1 MNISKFLATK
11 QLNVSARGE
20 KFTFPDKLYVAL
32 YTSDPTWNDTGQ
44 EVSGGGYGR
53 QVITFAEPSQITVQE
68 FNPITGVL
76 TNNIQKMAIKSA
88 ADVAFAVATANWGT
102 VTHFGLRDAATGGNL
117 YYFGTLESPRSILN
131 NDIFKFLAGQVE
143 IRLN

>member
-20 KFTFPDKLYVAL
+20 KFTFPDRLYVAL

-53 QVITFAEPSQITVQE
+53 QILTFSEPAQITVQE
-68 FNPITGVL
+68 FHPVTGVL
-76 TNNIQKMAIKSA
+76 SNLQKMAIKSA

-117 YYFGTLESPRSILN
+117 YYFGTLETPRSILN
-131 NDIFKFLAGQVE
+131 NDIFKFLTGQVE